1 MVRDATAR
9 SLTGLFETTKTLV
22 ETTAGLF
29 TYDLDFCST
38 LPSKVDSLTTSE
50 VVPQFSWSVRE
61 ETFVGAMVDLN
72 GHEAGNGGQS
82 QVKPTA
88 LRRPSTR
95 RDAWLQH

>member
-9 SLTGLFETTKTLV
+9 SLAGLFETTKTLV

-29 TYDLDFCST
+29 TYDLDFFST

-72 GHEAGNGGQS
+72 GHDCLRCDQAGSNCLETS
-82 QVKPTA
+82 FFS
-88 LRRPSTR
+88 LR
-95 RDAWLQH
+95 